1 MDLLGFRIDDRLLHG
16 QVIENWL
23 AELRPA
29 RVVVA
34 SDRAARDPM
43 VCHLYKLAMP
53 GEVELV
59 VLPVAEAAAAVSGS
73 PGPVYLIVGSA
84 VDALTLVRHGG
95 IPVGTVVVGGL
106 HAEGGRELADYVF
119 ASPEDL
125 AALESLARDG
135 ATMIAQDVPR
145 RRPVDLTIL
154 LAASPADAR
163 PHLPE
168 GS

>member
-1 MDLLGFRIDDRLLHG
+1 MDHLAFRIDDRLLHG

-23 AELRPA
+23 EELRPA

-34 SDRAARDPM
+34 SDRAADDPV
-43 VCHLYKLAMP
+43 VCHLYEAAMP
-53 GEVELV
+53 SDVELV
-59 VLPVAEAAAAVSGS
+59 VSPVAEAAAAVSSS

-84 VDALTLVRHGG
+84 ADALILVRDAG
-95 IPVGTVVVGGL
+95 IAAGTIVVGGL
-106 HAEGGRELADYVF
+106 HAEGGRQLADYVY
-119 ASPEDL
+119 ADREEL
-125 AALESLARDG
+125 AALASLARGG

-154 LAASPADAR
+154 LAAMPGDVR
-163 PHLPE
+163 PHQPE